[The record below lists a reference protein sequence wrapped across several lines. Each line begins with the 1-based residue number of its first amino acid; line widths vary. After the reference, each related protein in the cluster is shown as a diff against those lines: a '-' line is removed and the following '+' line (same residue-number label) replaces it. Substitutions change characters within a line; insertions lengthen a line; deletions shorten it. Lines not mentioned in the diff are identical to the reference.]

1 MEASEEWDV
10 NFKRVTVKMSDGLVV
25 QGKVNIRAFPR
36 LSDFFRSAEDAF
48 VVVVSDQDQ
57 PQKVMLLH
65 KHYIIWAEAMD

>member
-36 LSDFFRSAEDAF
+36 LSDFFRGTDDRF

-57 PQKVMLLH
+57 PQKVMMLH
-65 KHYIIWAEAMD
+65 KDYIIWAEAVD

>member
-36 LSDFFRSAEDAF
+36 LSDFFRNADDTF

-57 PQKVMLLH
+57 PQKVMMLH
-65 KHYIIWAEAMD
+65 KDYIIWAEATD

>member
-36 LSDFFRSAEDAF
+36 LSDFFRGTDDRF
-48 VVVVSDQDQ
+48 VVVVSDEDQ
-57 PQKVMLLH
+57 PQRVLMVSKN
-65 KHYIIWAEAMD
+65 YIIWAESTE